1 MADSTELQ
9 ISEAFASVYTAL
21 DMKVQRRALR
31 SASRREAENVK
42 KTAMAL
48 VKTTSRGKLSRSLS
62 QATAGIENGI
72 LTRVFP
78 DRYGA
83 GFMATVI
90 PHKGKGTH
98 INRQGLEKPVLMW
111 AETGTRSRHRGAKK
125 GSVKTYSRLVGRAT
139 RKYNR
144 SGAPTGRMPEYGF
157 MQKAEEQAAQGVEKR
172 LFDSFQTNI
181 EKAAR
186 KQGLL

>member
-1 MADSTELQ
+1 MADTTIQ
-9 ISEAFASVYTAL
+9 INEAFASVYNAL

-42 KTAMAL
+42 KIAMSL
-48 VKTTSRGKLSRSLS
+48 VQSTSRGKLSRSLS
-62 QATAGIENGI
+62 QATSGIEKGI
-72 LTRVFP
+72 QTRVFP

-90 PHKGKGTH
+90 PHKGKGVH

-111 AETGTRSRHRGAKK
+111 AETGTRSRHRGARK
-125 GSVKTYSRLVGRAT
+125 GSVKTYSRLVGKAT

-144 SGAPTGRMPEYGF
+144 SGAATGRMPEYGF
-157 MQKAEEQAAQGVEKR
+157 MQKAEETSAQGVEKR
-172 LFDSFQTNI
+172 LFDDFQAGI